1 MLVLTLSCGL
11 VALPAR
17 CFVSSQPEER
27 NSIAVQVD
35 QPVEVDHHSHQN
47 QHDPCADFNLAKMRL
62 QPLQELA
69 ESVKTEAEQ
78 QKWDA
83 HAERV
88 EQQKQDPLSKCSSRG
103 GQAEDG
109 AEQKANTGCPANG
122 KDNTAPHCGPL
133 CRLAA

>member
-17 CFVSSQPEER
+17 CFVSSEPNER
-27 NSIAVQVD
+27 DSIAVQVD

-69 ESVKTEAEQ
+69 ELVKTEAEQ
-78 QKWDA
+78 QKRHS
-83 HAERV
+83 HAKRI
-88 EQQKQDPLSKCSSRG
+88 EQQQQDPLSKGSSRG
-103 GQAEDG
+103 GQAQDRTQQEV
-109 AEQKANTGCPANG
+109 KTGGPANG
-122 KDNTAPHCGPL
+122 KEETDN
-133 CRLAA
+133 